1 MMAILKGIEVLLKK
15 YPLGRNG
22 RIQYGT
28 SGFRQ
33 NADHLPHVAFRVG
46 IFATLRA
53 RFTKATIGAII
64 TASHNPEQDN
74 GIKLI
79 DPSGGMLDEGWES
92 IVTELANVPDLEL
105 EKHFEELVA
114 RYQVDMSSKC
124 TVLVGMDTRK
134 SSPLLC
140 EALMTGISAAGGS
153 ATNFGLL
160 TTPQLHY
167 IVRCVNTDGLYGV
180 ASEEGYYN
188 KLASAYL
195 RLTELTGQ
203 SANYQPHVVVDA
215 ANGVGALQ
223 LAKLAPLLKAKLT
236 FDIVHDANGVLNYQC
251 GADFVK
257 VNQREPQ
264 SVQPLKPGQ
273 RYASFDGDADRIIY
287 YYQNS
292 KDGKFRMLDGDKI
305 AVLIAKYLKET
316 LTKAQ
321 LADVKVSI
329 VQTAYANGSSTIY
342 MRDVLQMNTFCVPTG
357 VKHLHRKA
365 EHCQIGVY
373 FEANGHGTIL
383 FSNEVNERIK
393 QSTSNVYA
401 QQLMHFI
408 DLVNE
413 TVGDAISDMLIVES
427 ILNSL
432 ALTIEEWDELY
443 TDLPN
448 RLLKQEVKDRN
459 AITTTD
465 AERKCV
471 TPAGLQAAIDQVVAT
486 FGTKARSFVRPS
498 GTEDVVRIYAEADT
512 QDAADLLAK
521 KVANLVFDLASGVGQ
536 KYQL

>member
-1 MMAILKGIEVLLKK
+1 MAILKGIEVLLKK

-92 IVTELANVPDLEL
+92 IVTELANVP
-105 EKHFEELVA
+105 
-114 RYQVDMSSKC
+114 
-124 TVLVGMDTRK
+124 
-134 SSPLLC
+134 
-140 EALMTGISAAGGS
+140 AAGGS

-342 MRDVLQMNTFCVPTG
+342 MRDVLQMDTFCVPTG

-393 QSTSNVYA
+393 QSSSNVYA

-521 KVANLVFDLASGVGQ
+521 KVANLVFDLASGVAWNKFQ
-536 KYQL
+536 E

>member
-1 MMAILKGIEVLLKK
+1 
-15 YPLGRNG
+15 
-22 RIQYGT
+22 
-28 SGFRQ
+28 
-33 NADHLPHVAFRVG
+33 
-46 IFATLRA
+46 
-53 RFTKATIGAII
+53 
-64 TASHNPEQDN
+64 
-74 GIKLI
+74 
-79 DPSGGMLDEGWES
+79 
-92 IVTELANVPDLEL
+92 
-105 EKHFEELVA
+105 
-114 RYQVDMSSKC
+114 
-124 TVLVGMDTRK
+124 MDTRK

-342 MRDVLQMNTFCVPTG
+342 MRDVLQMDTFCVPTG

-393 QSTSNVYA
+393 QSSSNVYA

-413 TVGDAISDMLIVES
+413 VICRMIHKSM
-427 ILNSL
+427 ILS
-432 ALTIEEWDELY
+432 
-443 TDLPN
+443 
-448 RLLKQEVKDRN
+448 
-459 AITTTD
+459 
-465 AERKCV
+465 
-471 TPAGLQAAIDQVVAT
+471 
-486 FGTKARSFVRPS
+486 
-498 GTEDVVRIYAEADT
+498 
-512 QDAADLLAK
+512 LLAFNNCSSVLFRLSVMPFPICLSWK
-521 KVANLVFDLASGVGQ
+521 AF
-536 KYQL
+536 